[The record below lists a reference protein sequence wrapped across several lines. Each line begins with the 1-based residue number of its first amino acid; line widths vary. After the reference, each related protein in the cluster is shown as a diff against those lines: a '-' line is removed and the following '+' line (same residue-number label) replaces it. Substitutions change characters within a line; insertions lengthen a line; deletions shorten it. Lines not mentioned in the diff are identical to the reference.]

1 MKTKNWIFTSLI
13 IATIGFIVSWI
24 LVGNWKVGLTLGFI
38 SGIITLVY
46 NPVTRYMRAFWSVL
60 SLLIGINSFSLKFVS
75 DFYNS
80 FSSGNVQTEI
90 GNTSI
95 SLSIILAILC
105 IVLLILD
112 FFERN
117 KISKSRRVKMKQKG
131 GNHSKNY
138 QSKGDINITNN
149 DKRQ

>member
-24 LVGNWKVGLTLGFI
+24 LVGNWKVGLTLGVI
-38 SGIITLVY
+38 SGLITLAY

-80 FSSGNVQTEI
+80 FSSGNIQSEI
-90 GNTSI
+90 GNSSI
-95 SLSIILAILC
+95 TLSILLAILC
-105 IVLLILD
+105 VVLVILD

-117 KISKSRRVKMKQKG
+117 KTSKSKRVKMVQKG
-131 GNHSKNY
+131 GSNSKNY
-138 QSKGDINITNN
+138 QSKGNINVTNN
-149 DKRQ
+149 DKR